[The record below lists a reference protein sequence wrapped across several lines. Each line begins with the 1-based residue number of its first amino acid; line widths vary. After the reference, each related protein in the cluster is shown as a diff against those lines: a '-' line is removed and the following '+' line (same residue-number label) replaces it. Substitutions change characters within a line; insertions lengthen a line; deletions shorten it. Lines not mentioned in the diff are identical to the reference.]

1 MEEIWWSAGF
11 NKYMGYNGIKGY
23 CGHITHLRHILRLW
37 YFDILFVYLF
47 SCLFVPRVVLILQE
61 KNGPIFPKKIHCQH
75 QQGLGSQKY
84 FWCLVRPGRFLNSS
98 PKLFPLNFVCY
109 FSLSVKKMPSVMNK
123 APTDNE
129 LSLQPSYQGNRR
141 HSWSWV
147 WILIIGNGKYKH
159 V

>member
-47 SCLFVPRVVLILQE
+47 SCLFVPRE
-61 KNGPIFPKKIHCQH
+61 KNGPIFLKKNSLSTSARLGFPKIF
-75 QQGLGSQKY
+75 LM
-84 FWCLVRPGRFLNSS
+84 LRPGRFLNSS
-98 PKLFPLNFVCY
+98 PTLFSLNFVCY
-109 FSLSVKKMPSVMNK
+109 FSLSVKKKCLPLWTR
-123 APTDNE
+123 P
-129 LSLQPSYQGNRR
+129 LQTMSFLFNPLYQGNRR

-147 WILIIGNGKYKH
+147 WVLILGNGKYKH

>member
-37 YFDILFVYLF
+37 DFDILFVYLI
-47 SCLFVPRVVLILQE
+47 SCLFVPYVVLILQE
-61 KNGPIFPKKIHCQH
+61 KNGPIFLKKNSLSTSARLGFPKIF
-75 QQGLGSQKY
+75 LM
-84 FWCLVRPGRFLNSS
+84 LRPGRFLNSS
-98 PKLFPLNFVCY
+98 PKLFSLNFVCY

-129 LSLQPSYQGNRR
+129 LSLQPSVSRKQKTFLKLSMGPNP
-141 HSWSWV
+141 WKW
-147 WILIIGNGKYKH
+147 
-159 V
+159 